1 VVLLECTSAKRA
13 SATALTCP
21 DAMTVHDEY
30 LEQLS
35 HILSIIGVPV
45 LQPAEP
51 PAAVDGGV
59 AAASTPPVE
68 AASGA
73 DPAGSRVY
81 SRPPTAT
88 RVLNIAGAAVAAAM
102 TEHGFEVTTVEAQN
116 ALCSGDPERLPFE
129 SATFSAVVMGSAF
142 QRERACGCG
151 LAVWL
156 QWGPGGCHPSPVLLH
171 GSTFLHAHLTLY
183 AAPCWPPF
191 ALWPLSPQ
199 TPNHSIHPT

>member
-1 VVLLECTSAKRA
+1 MECAPAKRA

-21 DAMTVHDEY
+21 DAMMVHDEY

-35 HILSIIGVPV
+35 HILSIIGVPD

-51 PAAVDGGV
+51 PAAVDGGE

-81 SRPPTAT
+81 SRPPTGA
-88 RVLNIAGAAVAAAM
+88 RVLNLAGAAVAAAM
-102 TEHGFEVTTVEAQN
+102 TEHGFEVTTVDAQN

-142 QRERACGCG
+142 QRVTRGA
-151 LAVWL
+151 
-156 QWGPGGCHPSPVLLH
+156 S
-171 GSTFLHAHLTLY
+171 
-183 AAPCWPPF
+183 
-191 ALWPLSPQ
+191 
-199 TPNHSIHPT
+199 